1 MAFISTRLSSPPR
14 MKVVGPKTPAAYIAM
29 EETMTLRKILLMAAV
44 VLSVPVVP
52 ALAHDDETTATPLT
66 IGSTTN
72 WMTRTNAPTSTAFIV
87 LASTV
92 PIIGHF
98 GTFTTRVTDICDTII
113 IRGLIITVMA
123 TVIEVGS
130 QLAKP
135 PPRER
140 AFAILRTRS
149 ELQGKELE

>member
-1 MAFISTRLSSPPR
+1 MGYLDRETRSRANLTISTDTQVN
-14 MKVVGPKTPAAYIAM
+14 K
-29 EETMTLRKILLMAAV
+29 LMF
-44 VLSVPVVP
+44 
-52 ALAHDDETTATPLT
+52 E
-66 IGSTTN
+66 G
-72 WMTRTNAPTSTAFIV
+72 TRCGTNAPTSTAFIV
-87 LASTV
+87 VASTV
-92 PIIGHF
+92 PIIGPF

-113 IRGLIITVMA
+113 IRGLIITAMA